1 PSPRYFCWSRPKSV
15 ARWVTKRSSSTKLP
29 GSSSRSSR
37 SRAESLPFLC
47 CWAMRS
53 GPPPCSDWACLW
65 CSRSRSSRGV
75 GMGRESTENRRLRRV
90 SLRREN
96 DAQADVLEVVLDPS
110 REAIGSVGC
119 LAHVQPQS
127 VIGVS
132 RLEPPGGPGEP
143 ADGGIGI
150 EDIGIE
156 SIDADPDGPR
166 FRFEI
171 PVVAD
176 TEPAEQS
183 DGSRG
188 SRQRAFPRV
197 GRCGSSDT
205 RLCLHAG
212 LEEDGA
218 QTDPRPNLGLLLRDE
233 CVAIGQEQ
241 VV

>member
-90 SLRREN
+90 GLRREN
-96 DAQADVLEVVLDPS
+96 DPQADVLKVILDPS
-110 REAIGSVGC
+110 REAIGSVLH
-119 LAHVQPQS
+119 LAHVQAHS
-127 VIGVS
+127 VITVS
-132 RLEPPGGPGEP
+132 RLEPPRVPGKP
-143 ADGGIGI
+143 ADGAIGI

-156 SIDADPDGPR
+156 SIDPDPNGPR
-166 FRFEI
+166 LGFDI

-176 TEPAEQS
+176 TEAAEQS
-183 DGSRG
+183 EGPG
-188 SRQRAFPRV
+188 
-197 GRCGSSDT
+197 G
-205 RLCLHAG
+205 
-212 LEEDGA
+212 
-218 QTDPRPNLGLLLRDE
+218 
-233 CVAIGQEQ
+233 
-241 VV
+241 